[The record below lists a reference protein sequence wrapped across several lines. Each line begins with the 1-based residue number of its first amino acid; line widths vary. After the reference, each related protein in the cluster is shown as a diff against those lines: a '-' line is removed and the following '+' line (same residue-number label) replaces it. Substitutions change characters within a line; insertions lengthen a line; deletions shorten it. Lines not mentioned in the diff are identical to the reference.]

1 MKTVQETSMKRT
13 TLLFILVAVAGVL
26 VGGSAF
32 RNSNAGIVR
41 TVQAHEEEEGCTLAT
56 LQGTYLFTVRLD
68 NRSDLPD
75 PKLPGVVAGVR
86 TFDGAGNLSQV
97 ASDSMGGVIT
107 QRIAATGT
115 YTLDSDCIGTMTIR
129 GRPWDIFVAED
140 GSEGVGTRT
149 DPGTIAAQTFKKR
162 SRNDSR

>member
-1 MKTVQETSMKRT
+1 MKRT
-13 TLLFILVAVAGVL
+13 TLLFILVAVVGVL
-26 VGGSAF
+26 AGGSVF

-41 TVQAHEEEEGCTLAT
+41 SVQAQEEEGCTLAT

-68 NRSDLPD
+68 NHSDLPD

-140 GSEGVGTRT
+140 GSEGVATRT
-149 DPGTIAAQTFKKR
+149 DQGTIAAQTFKKR
-162 SRNDSR
+162 SKLEESR

>member
-1 MKTVQETSMKRT
+1 MKPFKEASMKRT

-26 VGGSAF
+26 VGGSVF
-32 RNSNAGIVR
+32 RNGNAGIVR
-41 TVQAHEEEEGCTLAT
+41 SVQAQEGCTLTT

-140 GSEGVGTRT
+140 GSEGVATRT
-149 DPGTIAAQTFKKR
+149 DDGTIAAQTFKKR
-162 SRNDSR
+162 SKLEESR

>member
-1 MKTVQETSMKRT
+1 MVCFIVATAVG
-13 TLLFILVAVAGVL
+13 LF
-26 VGGSAF
+26 AF
-32 RNSNAGIVR
+32 GPAPFRQARLGIVR
-41 TVQAHEEEEGCTLAT
+41 SVQAQEKEGCTLAT
-56 LQGTYLFTVRLD
+56 LQGTYLLTVRLD
-68 NRSDLPD
+68 TRSDLPD
-75 PKLPGVVAGVR
+75 PMLPGVVAGVR
-86 TFDGAGNLSQV
+86 IFDGAGNLSQV

-115 YTLDSDCIGTMTIR
+115 YTLDSQCIGTMTIR

-162 SRNDSR
+162 SGNGSR

>member
-1 MKTVQETSMKRT
+1 MKRT

-26 VGGSAF
+26 VGGSVF
-32 RNSNAGIVR
+32 RNSNARIVR
-41 TVQAHEEEEGCTLAT
+41 SVQAQEGCTLAT

-68 NRSDLPD
+68 NRSDLPNS
-75 PKLPGVVAGVR
+75 KLPGVVAGVR

-115 YTLDSDCIGTMTIR
+115 YTLDSNCIALL
-129 GRPWDIFVAED
+129 VAA
-140 GSEGVGTRT
+140 
-149 DPGTIAAQTFKKR
+149 AAQTRQVLAFTYPR
-162 SRNDSR
+162 

>member
-1 MKTVQETSMKRT
+1 MKRT
-13 TLLFILVAVAGVL
+13 TLLFILLAVVGVL
-26 VGGSAF
+26 VGGSVF

-41 TVQAHEEEEGCTLAT
+41 SVQAHEGCTLAT

-75 PKLPGVVAGVR
+75 PKRPGVVAGVR
-86 TFDGAGNLSQV
+86 TFDGEGNLSQV

-115 YTLDSDCIGTMTIR
+115 YTLDSDCIGTMTIN
-129 GRPWDIFVAED
+129 GRPWDIYVAED
-140 GSEGVGTRT
+140 GGEGVGTRT
-149 DPGTIAAQTFKKR
+149 DDGTIAAQTFKKH
-162 SRNDSR
+162 RNE